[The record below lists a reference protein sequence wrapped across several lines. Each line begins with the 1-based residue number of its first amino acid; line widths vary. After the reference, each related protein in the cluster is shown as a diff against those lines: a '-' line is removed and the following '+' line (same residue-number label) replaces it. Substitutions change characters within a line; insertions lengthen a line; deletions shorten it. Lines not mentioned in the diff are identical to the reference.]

1 LNLRMKTVAVAR
13 HAMATRFEIV
23 LCGGSE
29 TALRAAGEAA
39 LDEIERLEGQLS
51 LFRETSELA
60 HLNARAAAEPV
71 RVSPPVFELLRRAQ
85 SLSRET
91 DGAFDVTVAPL
102 MRCWGFHRGEGRVP
116 DAEDLARARERV
128 GMSLVGLGE
137 VDCTVR
143 FTRPGVMLDLG
154 ALGKG
159 YAVDC
164 AVDILR
170 EAGVKSALI
179 HGGTSTAYGLG
190 EPPGA
195 EHWTV
200 ALPRPEFGPQFLS
213 PGAAPGR
220 DLPGTI
226 LTKVNLRDEAL
237 SVSAIWGRSFA
248 AGGRTYGHVMDP
260 RVGAPVEGAVMSA
273 VVAPSA
279 ADTDALST
287 ALLVLGAAGPEHL
300 AMRWPELRTWV
311 VSPRTPAGE
320 FPVHTRGIPVV

>member
-1 LNLRMKTVAVAR
+1 MKTIAVAR
-13 HAMATRFEIV
+13 NAMATRFEIV
-23 LCGGSE
+23 LYGESE
-29 TALRAAGEAA
+29 AALRAAGEAA

-51 LFRETSELA
+51 LFRETSEIA

-85 SLSRET
+85 ELSRET
-91 DGAFDVTVAPL
+91 EGAFDVTVAPL
-102 MRCWGFHRGEGRVP
+102 MRCWGFQQGEGRVP
-116 DAEDLARARERV
+116 DAEELAGARERV
-128 GMSLVGLGE
+128 GMSLVALGE
-137 VDCTVR
+137 ADCTVR
-143 FTRPGVMLDLG
+143 FARPGVMLDLG

-170 EAGVKSALI
+170 ETGMTSAFI

-190 EPPGA
+190 TPPEA

-200 ALPRPEFGPQFLS
+200 ALPRPEFGPQFLA
-213 PGAAPGR
+213 PGATPGR
-220 DLPGTI
+220 DLPEAVLAKI
-226 LTKVNLRDEAL
+226 NLRDEAL

-260 RVGAPVEGAVMSA
+260 RVGAPVEGAVLAA

-287 ALLVLGAAGPEHL
+287 ALLVLGAAGQERL
-300 AMRWPELRTWV
+300 ARRWPELRTWV
-311 VSPRTPAGE
+311 VSPRTAAGE
-320 FPVHTRGIPVV
+320 FPVHTRGTRIA